1 MSMWSFLIRG
11 RREAIGLLIG
21 GGMAIICGVVFVLL
35 GGSGLVEEYQFW
47 ANSDPGIAEVIG
59 KDQIGQQKFYV
70 RCRISPGGG
79 AGEYEGRFAV
89 YEGLWRS
96 LRKGQMLDVAY
107 LRTNPAKMR
116 LKGSIGDIG
125 GLLLYLAAGLAL
137 LGIGGVVSFG
147 SARFLLA
154 AEREVRGDQ

>member
-1 MSMWSFLIRG
+1 
-11 RREAIGLLIG
+11 
-21 GGMAIICGVVFVLL
+21 MAIICAVVFVVL
-35 GGSGLVEEYQFW
+35 GCTGLMEEYQFW
-47 ANSDPGIAEVIG
+47 TNSSPGIGEVIG

-70 RCRISPGGG
+70 RCRLSVDSSPSR
-79 AGEYEGRFAV
+79 YEGRFVV

-107 LRTNPAKMR
+107 LRSNPAKMR

-125 GLLLYLAAGLAL
+125 GLLFYLIAGLAL

-154 AEREVRGDQ
+154 ASRGGE

>member
-1 MSMWSFLIRG
+1 MWSFLIRG

-21 GGMAIICGVVFVLL
+21 GGMAIICAVVFIVL
-35 GGSGLVEEYQFW
+35 GCTGLLEEYRFW
-47 ANSDPGIAEVIG
+47 TNSSPGIAEVIG

-70 RCRISPGGG
+70 RCRMSVDPGPSR
-79 AGEYEGRFAV
+79 YEGRFVV

-107 LRTNPAKMR
+107 LRSNPAKMR

-125 GLLLYLAAGLAL
+125 GLLLYLIAGLAL
-137 LGIGGVVSFG
+137 LGIGSVVSFG

-154 AEREVRGDQ
+154 ASPGEE